1 MGERI
6 ELPPVEALT
15 GEIGKL
21 AADWKA
27 MGSDT
32 TFIRMLNYRA
42 DLVPAFFDFYMR
54 MRGDGLLPARLKELV
69 RLRIARLNT
78 CRYCLGSL
86 SPMAEKQG
94 VTDQHIAEMEHRP
107 PGLFTDQELAA
118 FDLAEALW
126 NNAAEAGRDSA
137 LRERMRGHFSDAQ
150 MLELVWAIG
159 MYIALGR
166 MIVYFGIERED

>member
-1 MGERI
+1 MTARI
-6 ELPPVEALT
+6 ELPPLEALT

-21 AADWKA
+21 AQSWKA
-27 MGSDT
+27 IGSDT

-86 SPMAEKQG
+86 TPLAAKQG
-94 VTDQHIAEMEHRP
+94 VTDEHIAELEHRP

-118 FDLAEALW
+118 FDLAERIW
-126 NNAAEAGRDSA
+126 NNAAEAGRDEA
-137 LRERMRGHFSDAQ
+137 LRERMRAHFTDAQ
-150 MLELVWAIG
+150 LLELMWAIG

-166 MIVYFGIERED
+166 MIVFFGIDREE